1 MTGIDRSLLTELVD
15 FLQVF
20 KDASDELEATKS
32 VTIHKAV
39 PWYHRLQEHCR
50 INSSDSEPMTKIK
63 TTATSFL
70 ESKFQ
75 IMHLH
80 LVATAL
86 NPKMKGL
93 KMLPDNDKQSV
104 YCDLRSRVATIS
116 NVAGML

>member
-1 MTGIDRSLLTELVD
+1 
-15 FLQVF
+15 
-20 KDASDELEATKS
+20 
-32 VTIHKAV
+32 
-39 PWYHRLQEHCR
+39 
-50 INSSDSEPMTKIK
+50 MTKIK